1 MDSSE
6 LTCEVRNRIAL
17 LTINRPERLNAWT
30 PALEQQFKS
39 RIEELQTEYPELAA
53 IPICQIEERQQA
65 DVADGYDYWYVP
77 SLFIGNEKLHEGIPT
92 KQKLEKALRAAL

>member
-1 MDSSE
+1 MLCVMKEITLFYLSS
-6 LTCEVRNRIAL
+6 CPYCRQAFQI
-17 LTINRPERLNAWT
+17 
-30 PALEQQFKS
+30 
-39 RIEELQTEYPELAA
+39 IEELQTEYPELAA